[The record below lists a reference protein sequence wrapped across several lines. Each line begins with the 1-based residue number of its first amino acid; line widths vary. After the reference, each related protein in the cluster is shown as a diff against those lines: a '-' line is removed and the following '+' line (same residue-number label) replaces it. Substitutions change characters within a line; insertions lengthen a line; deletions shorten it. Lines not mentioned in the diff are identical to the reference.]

1 MIYLY
6 TNTEAEKEF
15 IILNDQFFNLNTSN
29 KPIGERERN
38 AIWEIDHAKVT
49 EDNHIETKYGIGILR
64 NLSSGCKTYL
74 NVVMNPEKI
83 FSVAE
88 CGANVLSRLFLMD
101 NIHLYMTYPERFDI
115 PEEKQICFNNR
126 EIVTGRQGFEQWWSR
141 EYAGRDESDL

>member
-15 IILNDQFFNLNTSN
+15 IMLNDQFFNLNTSN

-49 EDNHIETKYGIGILR
+49 EDN
-64 NLSSGCKTYL
+64 
-74 NVVMNPEKI
+74 
-83 FSVAE
+83 
-88 CGANVLSRLFLMD
+88 
-101 NIHLYMTYPERFDI
+101 MTYPERFDI

-141 EYAGRDESDL
+141 EYAGRDEK